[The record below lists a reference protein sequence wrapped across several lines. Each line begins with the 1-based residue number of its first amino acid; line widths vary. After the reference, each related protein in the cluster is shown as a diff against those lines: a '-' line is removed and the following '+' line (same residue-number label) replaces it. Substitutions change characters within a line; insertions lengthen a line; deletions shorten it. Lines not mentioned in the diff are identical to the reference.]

1 MMKLQGKVALI
12 TGASR
17 GIGRAVA
24 EEFVRE
30 GARVFVTGQS
40 DQLALDESLE
50 SIRNLGGEAAG
61 GLFDVGTYADV
72 ERMAES
78 AAQAFGTVDILVNN
92 AGGIKLTPLLDKSP
106 AEFED
111 TIRTHLLGTFYCTQV
126 MVNRFMKERGGKIIN
141 ITSPAG
147 VKAVAG
153 LTDYGSAKAGI
164 AQFTKIA
171 AKELLPLN
179 IQVNC
184 ILPVAETRMTDAL
197 DEFDRR
203 MLGDKA
209 RSRKGMR
216 PGPAVLSPSFV
227 FFASADSDYVTGQIL
242 AADGGAH
249 L

>member
-1 MMKLQGKVALI
+1 MRLEGKVALI

-24 EEFVRE
+24 EEFARE
-30 GARVFVTGQS
+30 GARLFITGQR
-40 DQLALDESLE
+40 DQRALEESLA
-50 SIRNLGGEAAG
+50 SLHALGAEARG
-61 GLFDVGTYADV
+61 GLYDVGSYAEV
-72 ERMAES
+72 ERMADEVQ
-78 AAQAFGTVDILVNN
+78 AAFGTLDILINN
-92 AGGIKLTPLLDKSP
+92 AGGIKLTPLLEKSP
-106 AEFED
+106 EEFED
-111 TIRTHLLGTFYCTQV
+111 TIRTHLLGTFFCTQV
-126 MVNRFMKERGGKIIN
+126 LVKRFMTDGHGGKIVN

-147 VKAVAG
+147 VKAVPG

-164 AQFTKIA
+164 AQLTKIS
-171 AKELLPLN
+171 AKELLPYN

-197 DEFDRR
+197 DEFDKR

-216 PGPAVLSPSFV
+216 PGPEVLAPSFV
-227 FFASADSDYVTGQIL
+227 FFASAESDYVTGQVL

>member
-1 MMKLQGKVALI
+1 MKLDGKVALI

-30 GARVFVTGQS
+30 GARVFVTGQA
-40 DQLALDESLE
+40 DQRALNESMK
-50 SIRNLGGEAAG
+50 SIGELGGEVAG
-61 GLFDVGTYADV
+61 GLFDVGSFAEV
-72 ERMAES
+72 ERMAE
-78 AAQAFGTVDILVNN
+78 AVAQAFDGVDILVNN
-92 AGGIKLTPLLDKSP
+92 AGGIKLTPLLEKSP

-111 TIRTHLLGTFYCTQV
+111 TVRTHLLGTFYCTQV
-126 MVNRFMKERGGKIIN
+126 VVNRFMKERGGKIIN

-147 VKAVAG
+147 VKAVPG

-171 AKELLPLN
+171 AKELLPFN

-203 MLGDKA
+203 TLGDKA
-209 RSRKGMR
+209 RSRRGMR
-216 PGPAVLSPSFV
+216 PGPAVLAPSFV

-242 AADGGAH
+242 ASDGGAH

>member
-1 MMKLQGKVALI
+1 M
-12 TGASR
+12 
-17 GIGRAVA
+17 
-24 EEFVRE
+24 
-30 GARVFVTGQS
+30 TGQS
-40 DQLALDESLE
+40 DRAALE
-50 SIRNLGGEAAG
+50 SAIAGVRDLGAEAAG
-61 GLFDVGTYADV
+61 GLFDVGSYADV
-72 ERMAES
+72 ERMAE
-78 AAQAFGTVDILVNN
+78 AAGKAFGTVDILVNN
-92 AGGIKLTPLLDKSP
+92 AGGIKLAPLLEKSP
-106 AEFED
+106 EEFEN
-111 TIRTHLLGTFYCTQV
+111 TVRTHLLGTFYCTRV
-126 MVNRFMKERGGKIIN
+126 IVNRFMKDGRGGKIIN

-164 AQFTKIA
+164 AQFTRIA

-203 MLGDKA
+203 ILGDKA

-227 FFASADSDYVTGQIL
+227 FFASADSDYVTGQVL

>member
-1 MMKLQGKVALI
+1 MKLQGKVALI

-24 EEFVRE
+24 EEFARE
-30 GARVFVTGQS
+30 GAQLFITGQS
-40 DQLALDESLE
+40 DQDALNASLASLR
-50 SIRNLGGEAAG
+50 SLGAEAAG
-61 GLFDVGTYADV
+61 GLFDVGRYADV
-72 ERMAES
+72 ERMADAVQE
-78 AAQAFGTVDILVNN
+78 AFGRLDVLVNN
-92 AGGIKLTPLLDKSP
+92 AGGIKLTPLLEKSP
-106 AEFED
+106 EEFED

-126 MVNRFMKERGGKIIN
+126 LVNRFMKDAEGGKIIN
-141 ITSPAG
+141 ITSPAA
-147 VKAVAG
+147 VKAVPG

-164 AQFTKIA
+164 AQFTKTA
-171 AKELLPLN
+171 AKELLQYN

-203 MLGDKA
+203 VLGDKA
-209 RSRKGMR
+209 RSRKGNR
-216 PGPAVLSPSFV
+216 PGPEVLAPSFV
-227 FFASADSDYVTGQIL
+227 FFACADSDYVTGQIL

>member
-1 MMKLQGKVALI
+1 M
-12 TGASR
+12 
-17 GIGRAVA
+17 
-24 EEFVRE
+24 
-30 GARVFVTGQS
+30 TGQS
-40 DQLALDESLE
+40 DRAALE
-50 SIRNLGGEAAG
+50 SAIAGVRDLGAEAAG
-61 GLFDVGTYADV
+61 GLFDVGSYADV
-72 ERMAES
+72 ERMAE
-78 AAQAFGTVDILVNN
+78 AAGKAFGTVDILVNN
-92 AGGIKLTPLLDKSP
+92 AGGIKLAPLLEKSP
-106 AEFED
+106 EEFEN
-111 TIRTHLLGTFYCTQV
+111 TVRTHLLGAFYCTRV
-126 MVNRFMKERGGKIIN
+126 IVNRFMKDGRGGKIIN

-164 AQFTKIA
+164 AQFTRIA

-203 MLGDKA
+203 ILGDKA

-227 FFASADSDYVTGQIL
+227 FFASADSDYVTGQVL

>member
-1 MMKLQGKVALI
+1 MKLAGKVALI

-24 EEFVRE
+24 EEFIRE
-30 GARVFVTGQS
+30 GASVFITGQS
-40 DQLALDESLE
+40 DQGALDESMQ
-50 SIRNLGGEAAG
+50 SILALGGKVGG
-61 GLFDVGTYADV
+61 GLFDVGRYTDV
-72 ERMAES
+72 ERMAG
-78 AAQAFGTVDILVNN
+78 AVGQTFGTVDILVNN
-92 AGGIKLTPLLDKSP
+92 AGGMSLTPLLDKSP
-106 AEFED
+106 DEFED
-111 TIRTHLLGTFYCTQV
+111 TVRTHLMGTFFCTQV
-126 MVNRFMKERGGKIIN
+126 IVNRFMKGGNGGKIIN
-141 ITSPAG
+141 ITSPSA

-153 LTDYGSAKAGI
+153 LSDYGAAKAGI
-164 AQFTKIA
+164 AQLTRIC

-203 MLGDKA
+203 TQGDKA
-209 RSRKGMR
+209 RSRKGQR

-227 FFASADSDYVTGQIL
+227 FFASADSNYVTGQIL
-242 AADGGAH
+242 ASDGGAH

>member
-1 MMKLQGKVALI
+1 MKLEGKVALI

-17 GIGRAVA
+17 GIGLAVA
-24 EEFVRE
+24 EQFSRE
-30 GARVFVTGQS
+30 GASVFITGQS
-40 DQLALDESLE
+40 DQRALDESIA
-50 SIRNLGGEAAG
+50 SIRQQGGEAAG
-61 GLFDVGTYADV
+61 GLFDVGSYAEV
-72 ERMAES
+72 ERMAAG
-78 AAQAFGTVDILVNN
+78 AAEAFGAVDILVNN
-92 AGGIKLTPLLDKSP
+92 AGGIKLTPLLEKSHE
-106 AEFED
+106 EFES
-111 TIRTHLLGTFYCTQV
+111 TVRTHLLGTFYCIQV
-126 MVNRFMKERGGKIIN
+126 IVNRFMKGGSGGKIIN

-147 VKAVAG
+147 IKAVPG

-164 AQFTKIA
+164 AQLTKIA

-216 PGPAVLSPSFV
+216 PGPAVLSPSFL
-227 FFASADSDYVTGQIL
+227 FFASADSDYVTGQVL

>member
-1 MMKLQGKVALI
+1 MKLTGTVALI

-30 GARVFVTGQS
+30 GARVFVTGQA
-40 DQLALDESLE
+40 DQGALNDSLE
-50 SIRNLGGEAAG
+50 SIRGLGGEAAG
-61 GLFDVGTYADV
+61 GLFDVGSYADV
-72 ERMAES
+72 ERMAE
-78 AAQAFGTVDILVNN
+78 AAGQAFGTVDILVNN
-92 AGGIKLTPLLDKSP
+92 AGGIKLTPLLEKSP
-106 AEFED
+106 TEFED

-126 MVNRFMKERGGKIIN
+126 VVNRFMKDSGGKIIN

-147 VKAVAG
+147 VKAVPG
-153 LTDYGSAKAGI
+153 LTDYGAAKAGI

-171 AKELLPLN
+171 AKELLPHN

-203 MLGDKA
+203 MQGEQA

-242 AADGGAH
+242 ASDGGAH

>member
-1 MMKLQGKVALI
+1 MKLAGKIALV

-30 GARVFVTGQS
+30 GAKVFITGQA
-40 DQLALDESLE
+40 DQSALDESME
-50 SIRNLGGEAAG
+50 SIRELGGDVSG
-61 GLFDVGTYADV
+61 GLFDVGSFPEV
-72 ERMAES
+72 ERMAE
-78 AAQAFGTVDILVNN
+78 AAGKAFGTVDILVNN
-92 AGGIKLTPLLDKSP
+92 AGGIKLTPLLEKPP

-126 MVNRFMKERGGKIIN
+126 VVNRFMKEQGGKIIN

-164 AQFTKIA
+164 SQFTKIA

-203 MLGDKA
+203 MLGDSA

-216 PGPAVLSPSFV
+216 PGPSVLSPSFV

-242 AADGGAH
+242 ASDGGAH

>member
-1 MMKLQGKVALI
+1 VRLEGKVALI

-24 EEFVRE
+24 EEFARE
-30 GARVFVTGQS
+30 GAKLFITGQL
-40 DQLALDESLE
+40 DQGALDESLA
-50 SIRNLGGEAAG
+50 SLRSLGAEAEG
-61 GLFDVGTYADV
+61 GLFDVGNYEDV
-72 ERMAES
+72 ERMADAVQS
-78 AAQAFGTVDILVNN
+78 SFGTLDILVNN
-92 AGGIKLTPLLDKSP
+92 AGGIKLTPLLEKSP
-106 AEFED
+106 EEFED
-111 TIRTHLLGTFYCTQV
+111 TIRTHLLGTFFCTQV
-126 MVNRFMKERGGKIIN
+126 LVNRFMKDGHGGKIIN

-147 VKAVAG
+147 VKAVPG

-164 AQFTKIA
+164 AHFTKTA

-203 MLGDKA
+203 VMGDKA
-209 RSRKGMR
+209 RSRKGLR
-216 PGPAVLSPSFV
+216 PGPSVLAPSFV
-227 FFASADSDYVTGQIL
+227 FFASVESDYLTGQVL

>member
-1 MMKLQGKVALI
+1 MKLAGKIALI

-30 GARVFVTGQS
+30 GAKVFVTGQA
-40 DQLALDESLE
+40 DPGALDESLK
-50 SIRNLGGEAAG
+50 SIRALGGQAAG
-61 GLFDVGTYADV
+61 GLYDVGSYAEV
-72 ERMAES
+72 ERMAE
-78 AAQAFGTVDILVNN
+78 AAGQNFGTIDILVNN
-92 AGGIKLTPLLDKSP
+92 AGGIKLTPLLEKSP
-106 AEFED
+106 VEFED

-126 MVNRFMKERGGKIIN
+126 VVNRFMKERGGKIVN

-153 LTDYGSAKAGI
+153 LTDYGAAKAGI

-171 AKELLPLN
+171 AKELLPYN

-227 FFASADSDYVTGQIL
+227 FFACADSDYVTGQIL